1 MFHDFYLVIS
11 FFFVDTN
18 FLFETQSYKLSHLI
32 FLFQEYKNIILELST
47 IERSKE
53 QPVKRK
59 HMCQATINMK
69 GTLNLTFIGN
79 AGKETKV
86 NKV

>member
-11 FFFVDTN
+11 FLLVDTN
-18 FLFETQSYKLSHLI
+18 FRFETQSYKLSYLI
-32 FLFQEYKNIILELST
+32 FLFQEYKNILDLST

-59 HMCQATINMK
+59 HMCEATINMK